1 MYRLLTLGLLI
12 AAVHGA
18 VISNEVTETP
28 RIHTSE
34 QLISAIVNDCFE
46 INGMSCLKGKVL
58 TYLDTVLGLKAEQA
72 RAFDENNVDK
82 VIYDRVSR
90 VLATNEIRC
99 ELPKTI
105 FGDVAV
111 TYRADRGLDFDMSEE
126 KQAARGIIKK
136 KLLFP
141 VLLLLKLKMKA
152 LMPIFVA
159 LIGLKAMK
167 ALILSKLAITIV
179 LGFLVAQLVKK
190 TGLGMP
196 MSMMPMM
203 PGAQEPPMAY
213 GPPTTPAT
221 PDTSYGPAAWEP
233 SSAGSSYSR
242 VWEPSA
248 ASSSHNLAYS
258 SYYPSNSYSGSS
270 SSSAVSAGTSS
281 SSSQTATATAY

>member
-1 MYRLLTLGLLI
+1 LL
-12 AAVHGA
+12 
-18 VISNEVTETP
+18 
-28 RIHTSE
+28 
-34 QLISAIVNDCFE
+34 
-46 INGMSCLKGKVL
+46 
-58 TYLDTVLGLKAEQA
+58 
-72 RAFDENNVDK
+72 
-82 VIYDRVSR
+82 
-90 VLATNEIRC
+90 
-99 ELPKTI
+99 
-105 FGDVAV
+105 
-111 TYRADRGLDFDMSEE
+111 
-126 KQAARGIIKK
+126 KK

-179 LGFLVAQLVKK
+179 LGFMIAQLVKK

-196 MSMMPMM
+196 MSMMPMAM
-203 PGAQEPPMAY
+203 MGGAQEPAMTY

-233 SSAGSSYSR
+233 SAASSTYSR

-258 SYYPSNSYSGSS
+258 SYYPSSASSSNSYTSSASSTGSS
-270 SSSAVSAGTSS
+270 SSAA
-281 SSSQTATATAY
+281 QTATAQAY